1 MLLRKPSAY
10 ECPACPLVPLSL
22 IHWHRHPCYGHWN
35 GGAVFFSPLFMIVLG
50 LKPHTAVGAALL
62 TELFGFAS
70 GPYAYV
76 RSKLIDYTIGL
87 NLKNMVSDLPY

>member
-1 MLLRKPSAY
+1 
-10 ECPACPLVPLSL
+10 
-22 IHWHRHPCYGHWN
+22 
-35 GGAVFFSPLFMIVLG
+35 MIVLG

>member
-1 MLLRKPSAY
+1 
-10 ECPACPLVPLSL
+10 
-22 IHWHRHPCYGHWN
+22 
-35 GGAVFFSPLFMIVLG
+35 MIVLG
-50 LKPHTAVGAALL
+50 LKPHTAVGGALL

-70 GPYAYV
+70 GLYAYV

>member
-1 MLLRKPSAY
+1 MDALLAHWY
-10 ECPACPLVPLSL
+10 LFPLSIGIATL
-22 IHWHRHPCYGHWN
+22 AMATGI